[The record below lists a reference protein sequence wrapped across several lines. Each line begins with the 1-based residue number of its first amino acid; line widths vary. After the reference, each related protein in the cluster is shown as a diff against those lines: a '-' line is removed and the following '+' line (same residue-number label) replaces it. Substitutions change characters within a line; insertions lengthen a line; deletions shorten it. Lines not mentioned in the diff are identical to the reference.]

1 MLVKAPTQVFDDH
14 AVRRTVASVQKAG
27 NFVSRDKMW
36 IRRCAPC
43 LVSMWSTLR
52 ACFVRETI
60 EKLVTFADEVTQH
73 SQAALLFLVTY
84 IFLLRLP
91 SEALALT
98 IGAESSSQTI
108 FLEDGQ
114 LVLMLARR
122 RDVHVLCILALTSA
136 YDQEEQGNG

>member
-1 MLVKAPTQVFDDH
+1 M
-14 AVRRTVASVQKAG
+14 
-27 NFVSRDKMW
+27 
-36 IRRCAPC
+36 
-43 LVSMWSTLR
+43 R

-114 LVLMLARR
+114 LVLVLARR